1 MLKKLL
7 FAIALTTY
15 GVISA
20 QTVLIDPNGDG
31 GFETGATFAANGWT
45 PSIVFGP
52 NFNQWTTN
60 TAATG
65 YTGARAAYI
74 TNDTDGSPPTP
85 PYAYSGAQDFLAPN
99 FYKDVYFDAS
109 ESNISLSFDW
119 KEEGGTLLK
128 VWLISSS
135 TPFSPTP
142 LAPTTISADPDHVL
156 LGTYTGA
163 TSWTSET
170 ITIPSSYADNGTY
183 RLLFQWTNDGSAP
196 TAPPAAIDNISLVT
210 NCVPS
215 GSSTSS
221 WIQNF
226 TTAVPGSP
234 FNITDTNPAWVAPGY
249 ENNSATDF
257 VEQFPGGEVDF
268 TVIFGGGGTNGF
280 NIWVD
285 WDGDGDFLSAPNEKV
300 FATGIL
306 TPSFVSG
313 FQIPSTIPP
322 GTYTMRIR
330 SDFNNADP
338 APCGYI
344 AYGES
349 KDYSLIVSDI
359 NCLDNPSNIAISAI
373 DYTTA
378 TVTWDPASQ
387 APANGYEYFITQN
400 PNPIIYNQTP
410 TGTSATTSVNLTG
423 LSADTT
429 YYVWVRSVCGTG
441 WGQQGEWQGSATFN
455 TLVYPPTTT
464 NVSICPGDPSDVL
477 TADAAC
483 VTGATLS
490 NTVVGSITSSST
502 YANILDWFTVSSDPC
517 DFTNS
522 YSQQRYETFDFQVD
536 TAGTYFF
543 SIDGIVTTFDSM
555 GYIVYGGFTPGDCT
569 AGGTYVAG
577 ADDGFSSSL
586 DAQIEANLVPGITYT
601 LVTTSSG
608 FGSPGI
614 GPFQW
619 DITGAG
625 NLIDPY
631 SPPSGIEWYASASGG
646 TPIFTGTDFD
656 PVAEGVIT
664 GSTPGVYSYW
674 AACSSS
680 PDVRARADF
689 NVGKAWIGAVDS
701 NWNTPGNWSPSGA
714 PTDSDCVIITTAGFS
729 PIIDG
734 ITEGEGYRLII
745 ENGATLTQQPNS
757 ILTITDAIN
766 VEAGGTY
773 TMLDSASL
781 FQDTDVANTVNG
793 TFTMQRTATIKE
805 DDYVY
810 WSSPVNSF
818 NIEDISINTPNG
830 YKFIWEPTATRPV
843 GPPPD
848 SDPRDFGEWQS
859 ADTGAMDVGKG
870 YIVKGPTG
878 HGSTDAP
885 FTATFSGTPNNGTI
899 IQPITRGTYQGVGYT
914 YNPYSND
921 ILNITSDDDNWNLIG
936 NPYPSALS
944 IEDFLTDNS
953 TIDGNVYLWT
963 HGTDIGAGNVDSFYD
978 DFTYNYNTADYI
990 AINSVGVS
998 TPVGIDHKFIGA
1010 GQGFFVLMND
1020 AGTTNESVTFENYMR
1035 HTASYRN
1042 DQFYRSADTDT
1053 DTAEEDLATKHRIWL
1068 DYISPSGS
1076 TNTTLIGY
1084 ANGAT
1089 NDKDRMYD
1097 AKTTRGEGLNFY
1109 SMIEEDAYLIQ
1120 GRQTPFVDTD
1130 TVPLGLNIT
1139 EAGIQTIAINT
1150 VDGLFLDTDQDIY
1163 IEDLLTGITH
1173 NISNAP
1179 YTFTSEA
1186 GIIND
1191 RLVLTYRA
1199 NNLSVDTYDHAN
1211 AVKVYKE
1218 NNSIVVNAIH
1228 ETIQAIEV
1236 YDMLG
1241 RTLFTNTALHQT
1253 QFTINALQPTN
1264 STLFL
1269 KVKLTN
1275 GEQSIAKI
1283 IF

>member
-15 GVISA
+15 GAISA

-31 GFETGATFAANGWT
+31 GFEDGATFAANGWT
-45 PSIVFGP
+45 PSLAFDA
-52 NFNQWTTN
+52 NWNQWATN

-74 TNDTDGSPPTP
+74 TNLATGTPP
-85 PYAYSGAQDFLAPN
+85 PYAYSDGTFSFLAPK
-99 FYKDVYFDAS
+99 FYRDVTFDPS
-109 ESNISLSFDW
+109 ESHISLSFDW

-128 VWLISSS
+128 VWLKDDA
-135 TPFSPTP
+135 TDAGNP
-142 LAPTTISADPDHVL
+142 ASALTASATNIL

-163 TSWTSET
+163 TSWTNET
-170 ITIPSSYADNGTY
+170 ITIPSSYADNVT
-183 RLLFQWTNDGSAP
+183 RFLIFEWTNDGSAP

-210 NCVPS
+210 NCLPS
-215 GSSTSS
+215 GSWTTR

-268 TVIFGGGGTNGF
+268 TVIFGGGGYNGF

-285 WDGDGDFLSAPNEKV
+285 WDGDGDFLSSPNEKV

-344 AYGES
+344 QYGES

-378 TVTWDPASQ
+378 TVTWDPASP

-429 YYVWVRSVCGTG
+429 YYVWVRSVCGSA

-455 TLVYPPTTT
+455 TLVNPPTTT

-483 VTGATLS
+483 VSNAIIGHTIISSLDPTDPTANRLNWFTTSGTPCGSAFSSTSQHYDTFEFQVDAAGVYVFETDDGATAFDPMGYITSGAFTFGSCVTGTYIAGDDDSSPIGVDSRITATLS
-490 NTVVGSITSSST
+490 T
-502 YANILDWFTVSSDPC
+502 
-517 DFTNS
+517 
-522 YSQQRYETFDFQVD
+522 
-536 TAGTYFF
+536 
-543 SIDGIVTTFDSM
+543 
-555 GYIVYGGFTPGDCT
+555 
-569 AGGTYVAG
+569 
-577 ADDGFSSSL
+577 
-586 DAQIEANLVPGITYT
+586 GITYT
-601 LVTTSSG
+601 LVTTRATG
-608 FGSPGI
+608 NTTSPT
-614 GPFQW
+614 PYQW
-619 DITGAG
+619 NITGPG
-625 NLIDPY
+625 NLTDPY
-631 SPPSGIEWYASASGG
+631 SVPSGIEWYTSASGG
-646 TPIFTGTDFD
+646 TPIFTGVDFD
-656 PVAEGVIT
+656 PVAEGEIT
-664 GSTPGVYSYW
+664 GTTPGVYSYW

-680 PDVRARADF
+680 PDVRTRADF
-689 NVGKAWIGAVDS
+689 NVGKAWTGDVDS

-714 PTDSDCVIITTAGFS
+714 PTDSVCVIITAAGFS

-734 ITEGEGYRLII
+734 ITAGEGYRLII

-766 VEAGGTY
+766 VKAGGTY

-793 TFTMQRTATIKE
+793 TFTMQRTTTISE

-818 NIEDISINTPNG
+818 NVEDISINTPNG

-921 ILNITSDDDNWNLIG
+921 ILTITSDDDNWNLIG

-944 IEDFLTDNS
+944 IEDFLTGNS

-963 HGTDIGAGNVDSFYD
+963 HGTDIGVGNTDSFYD

-998 TPVGIDHKFIGA
+998 SPVVIDHKFIGA

-1020 AGTTNESVTFENYMR
+1020 TGTTTESVTFENYMR

-1042 DQFYRSADTDT
+1042 DQFYRSADTDA
-1053 DTAEEDLATKHRIWL
+1053 AEEDLATKHRIWL

-1089 NDKDRMYD
+1089 NDRDRMYD

-1120 GRQTPFVDTD
+1120 GRQTPFVDAD

-1163 IEDLLTGITH
+1163 IKDLLTGTTH

-1179 YTFTSEA
+1179 YTFTSET

-1199 NNLSVDTYDHAN
+1199 NNLSVDDFESVN
-1211 AVKVYKE
+1211 DVKVYKD
-1218 NNSIVVNAIH
+1218 NTNIVVNAAN
-1228 ETIQAIEV
+1228 ETMQSIEV

-1241 RTLFTNTALHQT
+1241 RTLFKNTAINQT
-1253 QFTINALQPTN
+1253 QFTINALQPSTT
-1264 STLFL
+1264 TLFL

-1275 GEQSIAKI
+1275 GEQRIAKI

>member
-31 GFETGATFAANGWT
+31 GFESGADFTANGWDNAGF
-45 PSIVFGP
+45 PG
-52 NFNQWTTN
+52 FNIWTTD
-60 TAATG
+60 TGASG

-74 TNDTDGSPPTP
+74 TVGAGTP
-85 PYAYSGAQDFLAPN
+85 PPYTYNPAFNFVTPN
-99 FYKDVYFDAS
+99 FHRDVTFDPS
-109 ESNISLSFDW
+109 ESNITLSFDW
-119 KEEGGTLLK
+119 KEEAGTLLK
-128 VWLISSS
+128 VWL
-135 TPFSPTP
+135 TDNGVGGSPTGVI
-142 LAPTTISADPDHVL
+142 ASATNIL
-156 LGTYTGA
+156 LGSYTGSA
-163 TSWTSET
+163 SWTSET
-170 ITIPSSYADNGTY
+170 ITIPSTYADNVT
-183 RLLFQWTNDGSAP
+183 RHLIFEWTINGVPDNPAV
-196 TAPPAAIDNISLVT
+196 AAPAAIDNISLVT
-210 NCVPS
+210 NCVP
-215 GSSTSS
+215 TSQYATRY
-221 WIQNF
+221 INDF
-226 TTAVPGSP
+226 VTAVPGSP
-234 FNITDTNPAWVAPGY
+234 ANINRTNSGMAPSPNRGYQDFTGTDV
-249 ENNSATDF
+249 
-257 VEQFPGGEVDF
+257 VQQFAGGEVDF

-300 FATGIL
+300 FASGIL
-306 TPSFVSG
+306 TPGFVSG

-330 SDFNNADP
+330 SDYYDSDP
-338 APCGYI
+338 PPCS
-344 AYGES
+344 ATNYGEAE
-349 KDYSLIVSDI
+349 DYTLVVSSI
-359 NCLDNPSNIAISAI
+359 TCLDNPSNIAISAI

-378 TVTWDPASQ
+378 TVTWDAASP

-455 TLVYPPTTT
+455 TLIYPPTTT

-483 VTGATLS
+483 VSNAIIGPTIISSLDPTDPTANRLNWFTTSGTPCSSAFSSTSQHYDTFEFEVDAAGVYVFETDDGATPFDPMGYITSGTFTFGSCATGSYIAGDDDSSPIGVDSRITATLS
-490 NTVVGSITSSST
+490 T
-502 YANILDWFTVSSDPC
+502 
-517 DFTNS
+517 
-522 YSQQRYETFDFQVD
+522 
-536 TAGTYFF
+536 
-543 SIDGIVTTFDSM
+543 
-555 GYIVYGGFTPGDCT
+555 
-569 AGGTYVAG
+569 
-577 ADDGFSSSL
+577 
-586 DAQIEANLVPGITYT
+586 GITYT
-601 LVTTSSG
+601 LVTTRATG
-608 FGSPGI
+608 NTTSPT
-614 GPFQW
+614 PYQW
-619 DITGAG
+619 NITGPG
-625 NLIDPY
+625 NLTDPY
-631 SPPSGIEWYASASGG
+631 SVPSGIEWYASASGG
-646 TPIFTGTDFD
+646 TPIFTGVDFD

-664 GSTPGVYSYW
+664 GTTPGVYSYW

-680 PDVRARADF
+680 PDVRTRADF
-689 NVGKAWIGAVDS
+689 NVGKAWTGAVDS

-766 VEAGGTY
+766 VKAGGTY

-781 FQDTDVANTVNG
+781 FQDTNVANTVNG

-810 WSSPVNSF
+810 WSSPVNAF

-830 YKFIWEPTATRPV
+830 FKFIWEPTAIRPA

-848 SDPRDFGEWQS
+848 FDPRDFGEWQS
-859 ADTGAMDVGKG
+859 YNTGAMDVGKG
-870 YIVKGPTG
+870 YIVKGPVG
-878 HGSTDAP
+878 HGATDAP

-914 YNPYSND
+914 FNPYSND

-963 HGTDIGAGNVDSFYD
+963 HGTDIGTGNVDSFYD

-998 TPVGIDHKFIGA
+998 SPVVIDHKFIGA

-1020 AGTTNESVTFENYMR
+1020 AGTTTESVTFENYMR

-1053 DTAEEDLATKHRIWL
+1053 DAAEEDLATKHRIWL
-1068 DYISPSGS
+1068 DYIDPSGN

-1089 NDKDRMYD
+1089 NDRDRMYD

-1163 IEDLLTGITH
+1163 IEDLLTGTTH

-1275 GEQSIAKI
+1275 GEQRIAKI

>member
-31 GFETGATFAANGWT
+31 GFESGADLTANGWSFSPPIAPT
-45 PSIVFGP
+45 
-52 NFNQWTTN
+52 FNQWTTN
-60 TAATG
+60 TGASG

-74 TNDTDGSPPTP
+74 TNNTAVTPPTH
-85 PYAYSGAQDFLAPN
+85 AYSTFGDFYNPKIHRQVTFN
-99 FYKDVYFDAS
+99 PS
-109 ESNISLSFDW
+109 ESDITLSFDW
-119 KEEGGTLLK
+119 KN
-128 VWLISSS
+128 
-135 TPFSPTP
+135 
-142 LAPTTISADPDHVL
+142 LADAGDELRVL
-156 LGTYTGA
+156 LVPTGTPVSDGVTLNHSGTTPTDINVLGSYTGA
-163 TSWTSET
+163 VNWTNET
-170 ITIPSSYADNGTY
+170 ITIPSAYADSATYILVFEWEDDGTSSG
-183 RLLFQWTNDGSAP
+183 TI
-196 TAPPAAIDNISLVT
+196 PAAIDNISLVT
-210 NCVPS
+210 NCVP
-215 GSSTSS
+215 TSVYDTRY
-221 WIQNF
+221 INDF
-226 TTAVPGSP
+226 ATAVPGSVA
-234 FNITDTNPAWVAPGY
+234 NINRTGSGANGGYQDFTGTDV
-249 ENNSATDF
+249 
-257 VEQFPGGEVDF
+257 VQQFAGGEVDF
-268 TVIFGGGGTNGF
+268 TIIFGGGGTNGL

-306 TPSFVSG
+306 TLGFVSS

-330 SDFNNADP
+330 SDYFDSDP
-338 APCGYI
+338 PPCS
-344 AYGES
+344 ATNYGEAE
-349 KDYSLIVSDI
+349 DYTLVIPSIT
-359 NCLDNPSNIAISAI
+359 CLDNPSNIAISAI

-378 TVTWDPASQ
+378 TVTWDAASP
-387 APANGYEYFITQN
+387 APANGYEYFITEN

-429 YYVWVRSVCGTG
+429 YYVWVRSVCGSA
-441 WGQQGEWQGSATFN
+441 WGEDGEWQGSETFN
-455 TLVYPPTTT
+455 TLIYPPTTT

-810 WSSPVNSF
+810 WSSPVDNFLIQNVSPGTTNF
-818 NIEDISINTPNG
+818 KYE
-830 YKFIWEPTATRPV
+830 WLPTVDRGPA
-843 GPPPD
+843 PPPGPINYGD
-848 SDPRDFGEWQS
+848 WQS
-859 ADTGAMDVGKG
+859 YNTGAMDVGKG
-870 YIVKGPTG
+870 YIVKGPVG

-899 IQPITRGTYQGVGYT
+899 IQPITRGTHTTGDYFYT
-914 YNPYSND
+914 PYPGGD
-921 ILNITSDDDNWNLIG
+921 VLAITNDDDNWNLIG

-998 TPVGIDHKFIGA
+998 SPVVIDHKFIGA

-1053 DTAEEDLATKHRIWL
+1053 DAAEEDLATKHRIWL

>member
-20 QTVLIDPNGDG
+20 QTLLIDPNGDG
-31 GFETGATFAANGWT
+31 GFESGATFAANGWAT
-45 PSIVFGP
+45 AGFPG
-52 NFNQWTTN
+52 FNEWTTN
-60 TAATG
+60 TAASG

-74 TNDTDGSPPTP
+74 TSDATVALP
-85 PYAYSGAQDFLAPN
+85 PYAYYPSQDFIHPK
-99 FYKDVYFDAS
+99 FYRDVTFDAS
-109 ESNISLSFDW
+109 ESHISLSFDW
-119 KEEGGTLLK
+119 KEEEGTLLK
-128 VWLISSS
+128 VWIVPTSVG
-135 TPFSPTP
+135 TSP
-142 LAPTTISADPDHVL
+142 LELSASATNIL
-156 LGTYTGA
+156 LGTYTSA
-163 TSWTSET
+163 ASWTSET
-170 ITIPSSYADNGTY
+170 ITIPSTYADNGTH
-183 RLLFQWTNDGSAP
+183 RLLFEWTNDGTIPIA
-196 TAPPAAIDNISLVT
+196 APAAIDNIRLFANCMPISSLT
-210 NCVPS
+210 TYYIND
-215 GSSTSS
+215 
-221 WIQNF
+221 F
-226 TTAVPGSP
+226 ATAVPGSP
-234 FNITDTNPAWVAPGY
+234 ANINRTNSGMAPSPNRGYQDFTGTDV
-249 ENNSATDF
+249 
-257 VEQFPGGEVDF
+257 VQQFAGGEVDF
-268 TVIFGGGGTNGF
+268 TVIFGGGGYNGF

-285 WDGDGDFLSAPNEKV
+285 WDGDGGFLSAPNEKV
-300 FATGIL
+300 FASGIA

-330 SDFNNADP
+330 SNYFSTDP
-338 APCGYI
+338 TPCNI
-344 AYGES
+344 ITYGEAE
-349 KDYSLIVSDI
+349 DYTLVVPSIT
-359 NCLDNPSNIAISAI
+359 CLDNPSNIAISAI

-378 TVTWDPASQ
+378 TVTWDAASP
-387 APANGYEYFITQN
+387 APANGYEYFITEN

-429 YYVWVRSVCGTG
+429 YYVWVRSVCGSG
-441 WGQQGEWQGSATFN
+441 WGQQGEWQGSETFN
-455 TLVYPPTTT
+455 TLVNPPTTT

-483 VTGATLS
+483 VSNAIIGHTIIGSLDPTDPTANRLNWFTTSGTPCGSAFSSTSQHYDTFEFEVDADGVYVFETDDGATPFDPMGYITSGAFTFGSCATGTYIAGDDDSSPIGVDSQITATLS
-490 NTVVGSITSSST
+490 T
-502 YANILDWFTVSSDPC
+502 
-517 DFTNS
+517 
-522 YSQQRYETFDFQVD
+522 
-536 TAGTYFF
+536 GT
-543 SIDGIVTTFDSM
+543 
-555 GYIVYGGFTPGDCT
+555 
-569 AGGTYVAG
+569 
-577 ADDGFSSSL
+577 
-586 DAQIEANLVPGITYT
+586 TYT
-601 LVTTSSG
+601 LVTTRATG
-608 FGSPGI
+608 NTTSPT
-614 GPFQW
+614 PYQW
-619 DITGAG
+619 NITGPG
-625 NLIDPY
+625 NLTDPY
-631 SPPSGIEWYASASGG
+631 SVPSGIEWYTSASGG
-646 TPIFTGTDFD
+646 TPIFTGVDFD

-664 GSTPGVYSYW
+664 GTTPGVYSYW

-680 PDVRARADF
+680 PDVRTRADF

-757 ILTITDAIN
+757 ILTITDAVN
-766 VEAGGTY
+766 VKAGGTY

-793 TFTMQRTATIKE
+793 TFTMERTATIKE

-830 YKFIWEPTATRPV
+830 YKFIWKPTATRPV

-859 ADTGAMDVGKG
+859 VDTGAMDVGKG

-899 IQPITRGTYQGVGYT
+899 IQPITRGTYQGGNYT

-921 ILNITSDDDNWNLIG
+921 ILTITDDDDNWNLIG

-963 HGTDIGAGNVDSFYD
+963 HGTDIGTGNVDSFYD

-998 TPVGIDHKFIGA
+998 SPVVIDHKFIGA

-1020 AGTTNESVTFENYMR
+1020 TGTTTESVTFENYMR

-1053 DTAEEDLATKHRIWL
+1053 DAAEEDLATKHRIWL
-1068 DYISPSGS
+1068 DYIDPSGN

-1084 ANGAT
+1084 VDGAT
-1089 NDKDRMYD
+1089 NEKDRMYD
-1097 AKTTRGEGLNFY
+1097 AKRTKGAGLNFY
-1109 SMIEEDAYLIQ
+1109 SMMEEDAYLIQ

-1139 EAGIQTIAINT
+1139 ETGIQTIAINT

-1163 IEDLLTGITH
+1163 IEDLLTGTTH

>member
-31 GFETGATFAANGWT
+31 GFESGADLTANGWT
-45 PSIVFGP
+45 PSFSFDP
-52 NFNQWTTN
+52 TWNLWTTD
-60 TAATG
+60 TGASG

-74 TNDTDGSPPTP
+74 TNGTAGTPP
-85 PYAYSGAQDFLAPN
+85 PYAYNPTVGFVVPK
-99 FYKDVYFDAS
+99 FFRDVTFDAS
-109 ESNISLSFDW
+109 ESDITLSFDW

-128 VWLISSS
+128 VWIV
-135 TPFSPTP
+135 PTSVGTVP
-142 LAPTTISADPDHVL
+142 TAITASGTAPTGNIL
-156 LGTYTGA
+156 LGSYTGSA
-163 TSWTSET
+163 SWTSET
-170 ITIPSSYADNGTY
+170 ITIPSAYANGGTH
-183 RLLFQWTNDGSAP
+183 RLVFEWDYNFVNPAVAS
-196 TAPPAAIDNISLVT
+196 PAAVDNISLVT
-210 NCVPS
+210 NCVP
-215 GSSTSS
+215 TSVYDTRY
-221 WIQNF
+221 INDF
-226 TTAVPGSP
+226 ATAVPGSVA
-234 FNITDTNPAWVAPGY
+234 NINNNGSGANGGYQDFTGTNV
-249 ENNSATDF
+249 
-257 VEQFPGGEVDF
+257 VQQFAGGEVDF

-306 TPSFVSG
+306 TLGFVSS

-330 SDFNNADP
+330 SDYFDSDP
-338 APCGYI
+338 PPCS
-344 AYGES
+344 ATNYGEAE
-349 KDYSLIVSDI
+349 DYTLVVPSIT
-359 NCLDNPSNIAISAI
+359 CLDNPSNIAISAI

-378 TVTWDPASQ
+378 TVTWDAASP
-387 APANGYEYFITQN
+387 APANGYEYFITEN

-429 YYVWVRSVCGTG
+429 YYVWVRSVCGSA
-441 WGQQGEWQGSATFN
+441 WGEEGEWQGSATFN

-483 VTGATLS
+483 INNAIIGHTIIGSLDPTDPTANRLYWFTTSTTPCSSAFSSISQHYDTFEFEVDAAGVYVFETDDGATSFDPMGYITSGAFTFGSCATGTYIAGDDDSSPSGITDSRITATLS
-490 NTVVGSITSSST
+490 T
-502 YANILDWFTVSSDPC
+502 
-517 DFTNS
+517 
-522 YSQQRYETFDFQVD
+522 
-536 TAGTYFF
+536 
-543 SIDGIVTTFDSM
+543 
-555 GYIVYGGFTPGDCT
+555 
-569 AGGTYVAG
+569 
-577 ADDGFSSSL
+577 
-586 DAQIEANLVPGITYT
+586 GITYT
-601 LVTTSSG
+601 LVTTRATG
-608 FGSPGI
+608 NTTSPT
-614 GPFQW
+614 PYQW
-619 DITGAG
+619 NITGPG
-625 NLIDPY
+625 NLTDPY
-631 SPPSGIEWYASASGG
+631 SVPSGIEWYASASGG
-646 TPIFTGTDFD
+646 TPIFTGVDFD

-729 PIIDG
+729 PTIDG

-757 ILTITDAIN
+757 ILTITDAVN
-766 VEAGGTY
+766 VKAGGTY

-899 IQPITRGTYQGVGYT
+899 IQPITRGTYQGGNYT

-921 ILNITSDDDNWNLIG
+921 ILNITADDDNWNLIG

-944 IEDFLTDNS
+944 IEDFLTGNS

-963 HGTDIGAGNVDSFYD
+963 HGTDIGTGNADSFYD

-998 TPVGIDHKFIGA
+998 SPVVIDHKFIGA

-1053 DTAEEDLATKHRIWL
+1053 DAAEEDLATKHRIWL

-1097 AKTTRGEGLNFY
+1097 AKITRGEGLNFY

>member
-20 QTVLIDPNGDG
+20 QTVLIDPNVEG
-31 GFETGATFAANGWT
+31 GFESGADFTANGWDNIGF
-45 PSIVFGP
+45 PG
-52 NFNQWTTN
+52 FNIWTTD
-60 TAATG
+60 TGVSG
-65 YTGARAAYI
+65 YTGNRAAYI
-74 TNDTDGSPPTP
+74 TNGAGTPP
-85 PYAYSGAQDFLAPN
+85 PYAYSGAQDFIKPN
-99 FYKDVYFDAS
+99 FHRDVTFDAS
-109 ESNISLSFDW
+109 ESHISLSFDW

-128 VWLISSS
+128 VWIV
-135 TPFSPTP
+135 PTAVGN
-142 LAPTTISADPDHVL
+142 APTGIIPSATNIL
-156 LGTYTGA
+156 LGTYTGS

-183 RLLFQWTNDGSAP
+183 RLLFEWTNDGSAP
-196 TAPPAAIDNISLVT
+196 TAAPAAIDNISLVT

-215 GSSTSS
+215 GSSTSH

-226 TTAVPGSP
+226 TTAVLGSP
-234 FNITDTNPAWVAPGY
+234 FNITDINPAWVAPGY
-249 ENNSATDF
+249 EDNSATDF
-257 VEQFPGGEVDF
+257 VEQFPGGKVDF
-268 TVIFGGGGTNGF
+268 TVIFGSGGTNGF

-344 AYGES
+344 QYGES
-349 KDYSLIVSDI
+349 KDYSLIISDI

-378 TVTWDPASQ
+378 TVTWDPASL
-387 APANGYEYFITQN
+387 APANGYEYFVTEN

-429 YYVWVRSVCGTG
+429 YYIWVRSVCGTA
-441 WGQQGEWQGSATFN
+441 WGEEGEWQGSATFD
-455 TLVYPPTTT
+455 TLVNPPTTT

-483 VTGATLS
+483 VS
-490 NTVVGSITSSST
+490 GSIISSIIGSTSPSSPF
-502 YANILDWFTVSSDPC
+502 ANVLDWGITSAELCLFNT
-517 DFTNS
+517 S
-522 YSQQRYETFDFQVD
+522 YSQQAYSTFEFEVD
-536 TAGTYFF
+536 EADTYVFT
-543 SIDGIVTTFDSM
+543 IDGDLTDFDSM
-555 GYIVYGGFTPGDCT
+555 GYIVHGGFTPGNCSG
-569 AGGTYVAG
+569 GGTYVAG
-577 ADDGFSSSL
+577 DDDSGPALWAAEITAD
-586 DAQIEANLVPGITYT
+586 LVPGITYT
-601 LVTTSSG
+601 LVTTTSGWTPQVDGAFHWDISSSG
-608 FGSPGI
+608 TGSVLDPNAL
-614 GPFQW
+614 
-619 DITGAG
+619 AG
-625 NLIDPY
+625 D
-631 SPPSGIEWYASASGG
+631 IEWYTSASGG

-656 PVAEGVIT
+656 PVAEGEIT
-664 GSTPGVYSYW
+664 GTTPGVYSYW

-680 PDVRARADF
+680 PDVRTRADF
-689 NVGKAWIGAVDS
+689 NVGKAWTGAIDS
-701 NWNTPGNWSPSGA
+701 NWNTPGNWSPSGV
-714 PTDSDCVIITTAGFS
+714 PTYSDCVTITAAGFS

-734 ITEGEGYRLII
+734 ITAGEGFGLII

-766 VEAGGTY
+766 VKAGGTY

-781 FQDTDVANTVNG
+781 FQDTDAANTVNG
-793 TFTMQRTATIKE
+793 TFNMQRTATISE

-810 WSSPVNSF
+810 WSSPVDNFLIQNVSPGTTDY
-818 NIEDISINTPNG
+818 NYEWLPTVNQGNTP
-830 YKFIWEPTATRPV
+830 PPV
-843 GPPPD
+843 IPML
-848 SDPRDFGEWQS
+848 FGEWQS
-859 ADTGAMDVGKG
+859 YNTGAMDVGKG
-870 YIVKGPTG
+870 YIVKGPVG

-921 ILNITSDDDNWNLIG
+921 ILTITADDDNWNLIG

-944 IEDFLTDNS
+944 IEDFLTGNS

-963 HGTDIGAGNVDSFYD
+963 HGTDIGVGNTDSFYD

-998 TPVGIDHKFIGA
+998 SPVVIDHKFIGA

-1020 AGTTNESVTFENYMR
+1020 TGTTTESVTFENYMR

-1053 DTAEEDLATKHRIWL
+1053 DAAEEDLATKHRIWL

-1089 NDKDRMYD
+1089 NDRDRMYD

-1163 IEDLLTGITH
+1163 IKDLLTGITH

-1179 YTFTSEA
+1179 YTFTSET

-1199 NNLSVDTYDHAN
+1199 NNLSVDDFESVN
-1211 AVKVYKE
+1211 DVKVYKD
-1218 NNSIVVNAIH
+1218 NTNIVVNAAN
-1228 ETIQAIEV
+1228 ETMQSIEV

-1241 RTLFTNTALHQT
+1241 RTLFKNTAINQT